1 LRLDAEENMLSGE
14 VARPH
19 LYIGFS
25 QLDFMVKALEGDDF
39 KLLVDVKEAV
49 LVGRGSEPRE
59 AHVLLA

>member
-1 LRLDAEENMLSGE
+1 MLSGE